1 MCTELLR
8 EHQKLIED
16 RGLSNNFKSKDNH
29 LKATTELYDLPSSET
44 VTNFILVFTKKIVER
59 KFQNERR

>member
-1 MCTELLR
+1 MRTELLR

-44 VTNFILVFTKKIVER
+44 VTNVNILINYDIKKYVHL
-59 KFQNERR
+59 

>member
-44 VTNFILVFTKKIVER
+44 VTNVNILINYDIKKYVHL
-59 KFQNERR
+59 